1 MELIE
6 KTREFVASFL
16 EEEPSSHDMGHIN
29 RVEALCLEIQKEEG
43 GDPFILQLAA
53 LLHDVGVVRE
63 HEEGGDHAVYSAE
76 IASEF
81 LGKAGVEKG
90 IIKVVAGC
98 ILTHRFS
105 GGITPETI
113 EARILQD
120 ADRLDALGA
129 VGIFR
134 AVFSMGA
141 LRMLKHT
148 TGLDKG
154 SSKKTV
160 YIGNPIESFNEYM
173 RYKPF
178 IIPEKLNTSAAK
190 RIAEERLKIMRLYL
204 EALNLE
210 TEIEI
215 NEKRL
220 IRADPI
226 DSRASL

>member
-1 MELIE
+1 MDLTE

-16 EEEPSSHDMGHIN
+16 EGEPSSHDMGHIN

-43 GDPFILQLAA
+43 GDPLILRLAA
-53 LLHDVGVVRE
+53 LLHDVGVVKE
-63 HEEGGDHAVYSAE
+63 HEEGGDHALYSAE

-81 LGKAGVEKG
+81 LRKAGVKKEL
-90 IIKVVAGC
+90 IETVASC

-105 GGITPETI
+105 GGETPETI

-134 AVFSMGA
+134 AIFSMGA
-141 LRMLKHT
+141 LRMLKRT
-148 TGLDKG
+148 TGIDKG

-160 YIGNPIESFNEYM
+160 YVDDPIEGFNEYM

-178 IIPEKLNTSAAK
+178 TIPEKLNTNASK

-210 TEIEI
+210 AG
-215 NEKRL
+215 NQNL
-220 IRADPI
+220 
-226 DSRASL
+226 

>member
-190 RIAEERLKIMRLYL
+190 RIAEERLEIMRLYL

-210 TEIEI
+210 TEVEV
-215 NEKRL
+215 NKKRL

>member
-1 MELIE
+1 MDLIG
-6 KTREFVASFL
+6 KTREFVVSFL
-16 EEEPSSHDMGHIN
+16 EGEPSSHDMGHIN

-43 GDPFILQLAA
+43 GDPLILRLAA
-53 LLHDVGVVRE
+53 LLHDVGVVKE
-63 HEEGGDHAVYSAE
+63 HEEGGDHALYSAE

-81 LGKAGVEKG
+81 LGRAGVKKEL
-90 IIKVVAGC
+90 IETVASC

-105 GGITPETI
+105 GGETPETI

-134 AVFSMGA
+134 AIFSMGA

-148 TGLDKG
+148 TGIDKG

-160 YIGNPIESFNEYM
+160 YFDDPIEGFNEYM
-173 RYKPF
+173 LYKPF
-178 IIPEKLNTSAAK
+178 TIPEKLNTNASK

-204 EALNLE
+204 ETLNLE
-210 TEIEI
+210 AG
-215 NEKRL
+215 NDGQAL
-220 IRADPI
+220 
-226 DSRASL
+226 

>member
-1 MELIE
+1 MDLIE

-16 EEEPSSHDMGHIN
+16 EGEPSSHDMGHIN

-43 GDPFILQLAA
+43 GDPLILRLAA
-53 LLHDVGVVRE
+53 LLHDVGVVKE
-63 HEEGGDHAVYSAE
+63 HEEGGDHALYSAE

-81 LGKAGVEKG
+81 LRKAGLGKDFIEA
-90 IIKVVAGC
+90 VASC

-105 GGITPETI
+105 GGKSPETT

-148 TGLDKG
+148 TGIDKG
-154 SSKKTV
+154 ISKKTV
-160 YIGNPIESFNEYM
+160 YVDDPIEGFNEYM

-178 IIPEKLNTSAAK
+178 TIPEKLNTNASK

-210 TEIEI
+210 TG
-215 NEKRL
+215 NQNR
-220 IRADPI
+220 
-226 DSRASL
+226 

>member
-6 KTREFVASFL
+6 KTRDFVASFL
-16 EEEPSSHDMGHIN
+16 EGEPSSHDMGHIN
-29 RVEALCLEIQKEEG
+29 RVEALCMEIQKEEG
-43 GDPFILQLAA
+43 GDPFTLQLAA

-63 HEEGGDHAVYSAE
+63 HEEGGDHALYSAE

-81 LGKAGVEKG
+81 LGKAGVGKEV
-90 IIKVVAGC
+90 IEAVTGC

-105 GGITPETI
+105 GGIIPEAI

-134 AVFSMGA
+134 AIFSMGA

-160 YIGNPIESFNEYM
+160 YIGDPIESFNEYM
-173 RYKPF
+173 VYKPF
-178 IIPEKLNTSAAK
+178 TIPEKLNTDTAK
-190 RIAEERLKIMRLYL
+190 KIAEERLKLMRLYL
-204 EALNLE
+204 GALNIE
-210 TEIEI
+210 TGTDEQGLY
-215 NEKRL
+215 NY
-220 IRADPI
+220 
-226 DSRASL
+226 SRV

>member
-90 IIKVVAGC
+90 IIEVVAGC

-190 RIAEERLKIMRLYL
+190 RIAEERLEIMRLYL

-210 TEIEI
+210 TEVEV
-215 NEKRL
+215 NKKRL

>member
-1 MELIE
+1 MDLIE

-16 EEEPSSHDMGHIN
+16 EGEPSSHDMGHIN

-43 GDPFILQLAA
+43 GDPLILRLAA
-53 LLHDVGVVRE
+53 LLHDVGVVKE
-63 HEEGGDHAVYSAE
+63 HEEGGDHALYSAE

-81 LGKAGVEKG
+81 LRKAGFGKEF
-90 IIKVVAGC
+90 IEAVASC

-105 GGITPETI
+105 GGKSPDTI

-148 TGLDKG
+148 TGIDKG
-154 SSKKTV
+154 ISKKTV
-160 YIGNPIESFNEYM
+160 YVDDPIEGFNEYM

-178 IIPEKLNTSAAK
+178 TIPEKLNTNASK

-210 TEIEI
+210 TG
-215 NEKRL
+215 NPNR
-220 IRADPI
+220 
-226 DSRASL
+226 

>member
-1 MELIE
+1 MDLIE
-6 KTREFVASFL
+6 KTREFVAYFL
-16 EEEPSSHDMGHIN
+16 EGEPSSHDMSHIN

-43 GDPFILQLAA
+43 GNPLILHLAA
-53 LLHDVGVVRE
+53 LLHDVGVIKE
-63 HEEGGDHAVYSAE
+63 HEEGGDHALYSAE

-81 LGKAGVEKG
+81 LGKTGLEKE
-90 IIKVVAGC
+90 IIEAVTDC

-105 GGITPETI
+105 GEKRPETI

-141 LRMLKHT
+141 LRMLKYT
-148 TGLDKG
+148 TGIDKG

-160 YIGNPIESFNEYM
+160 YVEDPIEGFNEYM
-173 RYKPF
+173 QYKPF
-178 IIPEKLNTSAAK
+178 TIPEKLNTEASK
-190 RIAEERLKIMRLYL
+190 RIAAERLKIMRLYL

-210 TEIEI
+210 TAIDAQ
-215 NEKRL
+215 RL
-220 IRADPI
+220 
-226 DSRASL
+226 